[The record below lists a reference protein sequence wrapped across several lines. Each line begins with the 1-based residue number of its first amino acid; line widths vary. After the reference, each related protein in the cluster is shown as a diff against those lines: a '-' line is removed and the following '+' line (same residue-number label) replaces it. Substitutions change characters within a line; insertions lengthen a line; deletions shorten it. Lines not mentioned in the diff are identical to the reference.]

1 MAISDESLLKILI
14 EKFPEQP
21 MDVVLDQFASSKKKL
36 AEIELRLTMPEKTI
50 DITPEP
56 AAIEEAAPE
65 EAPKKKRY
73 TKRSLI
79 VKPEEAI
86 TDDSVTCCICG
97 RKMKN
102 LTAKHL
108 ASHDID
114 MDSYKKLCGYAPD
127 TKLISA
133 SLLMQLQENV
143 LKAQQGRE
151 AKAKANADKNQ
162 PSMVD

>member
-1 MAISDESLLKILI
+1 MSISDEALLKIVM

-21 MDVVLDQFASSKKKL
+21 MDVILDQFAQAKKKL
-36 AEIELRLTMPEKTI
+36 ADFELKMNASEVAI
-50 DITPEP
+50 DVTPAP
-56 AAIEEAAPE
+56 VALEAAPE

-73 TKRSLI
+73 TKRNLV

-86 TDDSVTCCICG
+86 TDDHISCCICG

>member
-1 MAISDESLLKILI
+1 MLKKVNQKLIFRLHGISSI
-14 EKFPEQP
+14 P
-21 MDVVLDQFASSKKKL
+21 
-36 AEIELRLTMPEKTI
+36 
-50 DITPEP
+50 
-56 AAIEEAAPE
+56 
-65 EAPKKKRY
+65 Y
-73 TKRSLI
+73 TKRNLV

-86 TDDSVTCCICG
+86 TDDHISCCICG

-102 LTAKHL
+102 LNAKHL

-114 MDSYKKLCGYAPD
+114 MDSYKKLCGYVPD
-127 TKLISA
+127 TNLISA

-162 PSMVD
+162 PAMVD

>member
-1 MAISDESLLKILI
+1 MLKKVNQKLIFRLHGISSI
-14 EKFPEQP
+14 P
-21 MDVVLDQFASSKKKL
+21 
-36 AEIELRLTMPEKTI
+36 
-50 DITPEP
+50 
-56 AAIEEAAPE
+56 
-65 EAPKKKRY
+65 Y
-73 TKRSLI
+73 TKRNLV

-86 TDDSVTCCICG
+86 TDDHISCCICG
-97 RKMKN
+97 RKIKN
-102 LTAKHL
+102 LNAKHL

-151 AKAKANADKNQ
+151 AKDKANADKNQ
-162 PSMVD
+162 PAMVDYFFDRSKQRCAV

>member
-1 MAISDESLLKILI
+1 MLKKVNQKLIFRLHGISSI
-14 EKFPEQP
+14 P
-21 MDVVLDQFASSKKKL
+21 
-36 AEIELRLTMPEKTI
+36 
-50 DITPEP
+50 
-56 AAIEEAAPE
+56 
-65 EAPKKKRY
+65 Y
-73 TKRSLI
+73 TKRNLV

-86 TDDSVTCCICG
+86 TDDHISCCICG

-102 LTAKHL
+102 L

-127 TKLISA
+127 TNLISA

-162 PSMVD
+162 PAMVD

>member
-1 MAISDESLLKILI
+1 MSISDEALLKIVM
-14 EKFPEQP
+14 EKFPEQS
-21 MDVVLDQFASSKKKL
+21 MDMILDQFAQAKKKL
-36 AEIELRLTMPEKTI
+36 ADIELKMNTSEAAI

-56 AAIEEAAPE
+56 IAIEAAPE

-73 TKRSLI
+73 TKRNLI

-86 TDDSVTCCICG
+86 TDDHVTCCICG
-97 RKMKN
+97 RQMKN

-114 MDSYKKLCGYAPD
+114 MDTYKKLCGYAPD